1 MHSQM
6 ERQMRRKRMK
16 LCDTPLASLKYNR
29 RYNSGDDKLHNV
41 SIIKYVE
48 PDNLAKS
55 KKVFIFSNEYFSNSK
70 HTDWEAIIGKQTY
83 ISAIR
88 YSCYSLSGS
97 FPKKKK
103 ILLSKASLN

>member
-1 MHSQM
+1 M

-16 LCDTPLASLKYNR
+16 LCDTPLTSLKYNR

-55 KKVFIFSNEYFSNSK
+55 KRVFIFVNNSK

-88 YSCYSLSGS
+88 YSCYSLSGP
-97 FPKKKK
+97 FKKKFYCLK
-103 ILLSKASLN
+103 KNL

>member
-1 MHSQM
+1 
-6 ERQMRRKRMK
+6 MRRERMK
-16 LCDTPLASLKYNR
+16 LCDTPLTSLKYNR
-29 RYNSGDDKLHNV
+29 PYNSGDDKLHNV

-55 KKVFIFSNEYFSNSK
+55 KKVFIFVNNSE

-103 ILLSKASLN
+103 ILQSKVSLTEL